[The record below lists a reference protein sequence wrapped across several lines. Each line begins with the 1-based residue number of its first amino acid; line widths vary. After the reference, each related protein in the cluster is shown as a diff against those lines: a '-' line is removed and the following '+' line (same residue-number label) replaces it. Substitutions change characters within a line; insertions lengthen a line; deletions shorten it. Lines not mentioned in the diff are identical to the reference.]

1 MSIKHLSHSPAGL
14 HTPRFRRHRSAPP
27 ARLEAPRAEPTPCGE
42 PAAGAGPVSR
52 GFLVGPVDWLKC
64 LAARL
69 SASRIF
75 GAGAEMAFWLFLSLL
90 PLAAVAGLLAARVTT
105 RSGAAMSQLLG
116 SLPRATRELLAQEL
130 TRVAA
135 WNGGKVGVAAAVTF
149 VWLASS
155 GIHAVFDGV
164 EIATEAVPRPWWRK
178 RLLAMVACVGLSAGI
193 GVLTLLGTGLG
204 WIWHLVGGDTMFHAL
219 RVESTPFGHL
229 ARWLAGTAVSVAL
242 ISGLYWAALAPPT
255 RRTTRVLPGAVLAVL
270 LQAVIGA
277 AYGLY
282 VSALG
287 DGSAYQAGLASI
299 GVTLMALYLFCLALL
314 AGVEVNQM
322 MSERRNARP
331 ANPPQSPASRPAPPA
346 PQSPRL
352 KPS

>member
-1 MSIKHLSHSPAGL
+1 M
-14 HTPRFRRHRSAPP
+14 P
-27 ARLEAPRAEPTPCGE
+27 ARIEAPRAEPTPCGE
-42 PAAGAGPVSR
+42 PTAGGGPVSR
-52 GFLVGPVDWLKC
+52 GFLAGPMDWLKC
-64 LAARL
+64 MAARL

-75 GAGAEMAFWLFLSLL
+75 GVGAEMAFWLFLSLL
-90 PLAAVAGLLAARVTT
+90 PLAAVAGLLAARLTT
-105 RSGAAMSQLLG
+105 RSGAAMTQVLG

-164 EIATEAVPRPWWRK
+164 EIATEVVPRPWWRK
-178 RLLAMVACVGLSAGI
+178 RLLAIVTCVGLSAGI

-204 WIWHLVGGDTMFHAL
+204 WIWHLVGGDTMLHAL
-219 RVESTPFGHL
+219 RLESTPFGHL
-229 ARWLAGTAVSVAL
+229 ARWLVGTAVSVAL
-242 ISGLYWAALAPPT
+242 ISGLYWTALAPAL
-255 RRTTRVLPGAVLAVL
+255 RRTTRVIPGAVLAVL
-270 LQAVIGA
+270 LQAAIGA
-277 AYGLY
+277 LYGLY
-282 VSALG
+282 LSALG

-299 GVTLMALYLFCLALL
+299 GVTLMALFLFCLALL

-322 MSERRNARP
+322 MSERRSSRP
-331 ANPPQSPASRPAPPA
+331 AGPPQSPPSRPAPPA
-346 PQSPRL
+346 PQSQRL